1 MNAEKL
7 TEQMGR
13 ANLDMETRLGKAGA
27 LTWSLRHALNDNSPE
42 GANAAVWLAECL
54 AETLAP
60 KRRGR

>member
-1 MNAEKL
+1 MNAETL
-7 TEQMGR
+7 ASR
-13 ANLDMETRLGKAGA
+13 LSDANIDMESTIGKARA

-60 KRRGR
+60 RGH